1 MEQNLVQSQ
10 ASGRKWLRLGFL
22 VSAMGLSPG
31 CSWIQRTVELPGR
44 AMAAIVPGLRDEAAF
59 DPVELVGHLMRF
71 ADDLIATTTAASE
84 GLSRGTK
91 AISRVELQTLRISY
105 ATEVV
110 AIATGPNALS
120 SLLDMVVMVT
130 LSRMRVEDY
139 WLPEIYGESARPLLK
154 AFREAEGRIWKIANT
169 ILNVTDQQ
177 ELRNAIKTWH
187 DQNAGATTVGSMV
200 TIDFASEVAKVSPK
214 RKGGS
219 PSVFTLLGIDPLSGL
234 DPATREL
241 AQTRLFG
248 ERALFM
254 ARRIPVLIEWNMELF
269 AFKMA
274 EMPELQRALTTSTQ
288 LAASIERFSVTAE
301 QLPRLIST
309 EREQIIK
316 AVSAQQQGLTR
327 LAAEVRQALATGTRM
342 GDATQ
347 RTLKTFQEVVV
358 QLDSGEPDPN
368 SEPFRIRDYT
378 EAAAQLDT
386 TAERLLELL
395 QAFDRPI
402 ASTNLARVSSQF
414 GALTQQAQSSGKE
427 VMDYAFRK
435 AVVLVLI
442 CCGAVFTTAL
452 LYRVLTASF
461 ALIPK
466 RKNGRAI

>member
-44 AMAAIVPGLRDEAAF
+44 AMTAIVPGLRDEAAF

-84 GLSRGTK
+84 GLLRGTK

-105 ATEVV
+105 ATEAV

-130 LSRMRVEDY
+130 LSRMRVEDH
-139 WLPEIYGESARPLLK
+139 WLPEVYGESARPLLK
-154 AFREAEGRIWKIANT
+154 ALQEAEGRIWNIANT

-187 DQNAGATTVGSMV
+187 DQNAGATVGSMV
-200 TIDFASEVAKVSPK
+200 TIDFASEVAKVSP
-214 RKGGS
+214 RRGTGS
-219 PSVFTLLGIDPLSGL
+219 PSVFSLLGIDPLSRL

-288 LAASIERFSVTAE
+288 LAASIERFSLTAE

-309 EREQIIK
+309 EREQIIQ
-316 AVSAQQQGLTR
+316 ALSAQQQGLTK

-342 GDATQ
+342 ADATQ

-358 QLDSGEPDPN
+358 QLDSGERDPN

-378 EAAAQLDT
+378 EAAAQFDT

-435 AVVLVLI
+435 AVLLVLI
-442 CCGAVFTTAL
+442 CCGAIFATAL

-466 RKNGRAI
+466 RKDG